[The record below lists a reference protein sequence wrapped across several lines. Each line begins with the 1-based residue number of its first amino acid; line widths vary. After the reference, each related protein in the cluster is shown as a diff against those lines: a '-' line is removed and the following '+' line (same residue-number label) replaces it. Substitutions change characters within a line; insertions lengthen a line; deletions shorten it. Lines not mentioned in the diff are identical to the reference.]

1 MVFTGCV
8 PASKQGCACEQKCQP
23 ANAPNIALREIYKPS
38 RYRRASRQGPVA
50 LQTGAQTRVAAV
62 QGRVLA

>member
-1 MVFTGCV
+1 VVCKGSV
-8 PASKQGCACEQKCQP
+8 PASKQGCVCEQKCQP

-38 RYRRASRQGPVA
+38 RHHRPSRQGPVA